1 MMPVAPWVMPLMKLL
16 KCVAY
21 VFATSVVVMV
31 LALFYGLIP
40 IVLLSAESLI
50 PALRAFYQVTGVVAA
65 ATVLPTIG
73 FFALKSYVDDL
84 TKGEM

>member
-1 MMPVAPWVMPLMKLL
+1 MVPILKLL
-16 KCVAY
+16 KCLAY
-21 VFATSVVVMV
+21 VFAASVVAMV

-40 IVLLSAESLI
+40 IVLLGAEDLK
-50 PALRAFYQVTGVVAA
+50 PALRIFYQVTGVVAA